1 MEYKTVKKEAPGRGE
16 VEILAETYEAGIPLG
31 EEAGRWR
38 NKLDSRND
46 KLKYLESGE
55 RYWYSDDWFGSEK
68 RKNPA

>member
-1 MEYKTVKKEAPGRGE
+1 MEIKTVKKEAPGRGQ
-16 VEILAETYEAGIPLG
+16 VDILAETYEAGRPEG

-38 NKLDSRND
+38 QKLESRDD
-46 KLKYLESGE
+46 KIKYLKSGE